1 MQTYSRAPESGP
13 RTSPRSTCARGT
25 HNTLSIAPR
34 IHGRGRSRYH
44 ILQAVVL
51 PRAVP
56 GLGLC
61 WDEVGH
67 GDGSFPGSACAGA
80 DTCASS
86 SMGEMGAL
94 LRAGAGPALS
104 VHRRSPAPSIRRA
117 RSFCAS
123 AFAAASGG
131 GLVSCGFGPA
141 HAWGKN
147 KAEALKLQLLNL
159 HGGRPSPSACASP
172 ATTWP
177 GVLASLEGAAH
188 ARDGV
193 RGGLPRV
200 GGQEAG
206 PGHRAPNDAIVRV
219 TRGHLRL
226 GPASVAWV
234 GGWPVPT
241 AGPKSAT

>member
-1 MQTYSRAPESGP
+1 M
-13 RTSPRSTCARGT
+13 
-25 HNTLSIAPR
+25 
-34 IHGRGRSRYH
+34 
-44 ILQAVVL
+44 
-51 PRAVP
+51 P
-56 GLGLC
+56 GLGHC

-80 DTCASS
+80 DTCASL

-104 VHRRSPAPSIRRA
+104 VHRRSRPPPFAAPAPFALPPSPLPQAVGLSLVASALPTLGGRTRPRPSSCSYSTCRGKAESFGVRLTRDNVARRA
-117 RSFCAS
+117 G
-123 AFAAASGG
+123 FA
-131 GLVSCGFGPA
+131 
-141 HAWGKN
+141 
-147 KAEALKLQLLNL
+147 
-159 HGGRPSPSACASP
+159 GGRSTCKRWC
-172 ATTWP
+172 T
-177 GVLASLEGAAH
+177 
-188 ARDGV
+188 R
-193 RGGLPRV
+193 GLPRV

-241 AGPKSAT
+241 AGPQSAT